1 MGTFLLLEISGHAP
15 PAMIR
20 PARLPDGLRKIMTRL
35 MPAGALTIRPGDEA
49 DGPTVV
55 ALFDEAV
62 AWLVDR
68 GQTGQ
73 WGMTPFSERP
83 GIRERVH
90 GFRIGGGLYIA
101 ERDNVPVGVLVVG
114 PAPAYAPPA
123 PVPELYVILLLS
135 SRQSAGQ
142 GIGDQLISKAVEL
155 GYERGAEILRVD
167 CWAHAPGLVRW
178 YEKQGFSRSSRFELN
193 GWQGQIFTMQL

>member
-1 MGTFLLLEISGHAP
+1 MAP
-15 PAMIR
+15 
-20 PARLPDGLRKIMTRL
+20 L
-35 MPAGALTIRPGDEA
+35 MSAGALTIRPGDEA

-62 AWLVDR
+62 AWLVEH
-68 GQTGQ
+68 GHTGQ
-73 WGMTPFSERP
+73 WGARPFSERP

-101 ERDNVPVGVLVVG
+101 ERDDVPVGVLVVG

-135 SRQSAGQ
+135 SRRSAGQ
-142 GIGDQLISKAVEL
+142 GIGSVLVNKAIEL
-155 GYERGAEILRVD
+155 GYERGAEVLRVD

>member
-1 MGTFLLLEISGHAP
+1 MC
-15 PAMIR
+15 
-20 PARLPDGLRKIMTRL
+20 
-35 MPAGALTIRPGDEA
+35 AGALRIRPGDEA

-62 AWLVDR
+62 AWLVER

-73 WGMTPFSERP
+73 WGATPFAERP
-83 GIRERVH
+83 GLRERVH

-101 ERDNVPVGVLVVG
+101 ERDEVPVGVLVVG
-114 PAPAYAPPA
+114 PAPSYAPPV
-123 PVPELYVILLLS
+123 PIPELYVILLLS
-135 SRQSAGQ
+135 SRRAAAGQ
-142 GIGDQLISKAVEL
+142 GIGALLVNKAIEL

-178 YEKQGFSRSSRFELN
+178 YEKQGFIRSSRFELN
-193 GWQGQIFTMQL
+193 GWQGQIFTMRL

>member
-1 MGTFLLLEISGHAP
+1 MAW
-15 PAMIR
+15 
-20 PARLPDGLRKIMTRL
+20 L
-35 MPAGALTIRPGDEA
+35 MSTSALTIRPGDET
-49 DGPTVV
+49 DKQTVI

-62 AWLVDR
+62 AWLVER

-73 WGMTPFSERP
+73 WGATPFSERP
-83 GIRERVH
+83 GIRERIH
-90 GFRIGGGLYIA
+90 GFRTGGGLYIA
-101 ERDNVPVGVLVVG
+101 ERDQVPVGVLVVG
-114 PAPAYAPPA
+114 PPPAYAPPA

-142 GIGDQLISKAVEL
+142 GIGGVLLDKAVEL